1 MKNNENLYLVLGCF
15 GRCDDGF
22 ISCKGIENKIL
33 KISQN
38 LEGYQ
43 NMMDYFSSCRL
54 FDRPLFELNAVRH
67 LIFNLQDKY
76 DQKLNRLWSEKN
88 FHLYQKFI
96 IDHRPCGVFIKLI
109 LEPEQLLTKKENA
122 DEDRVLIKA
131 IKTIEVNHKQQLKEE
146 KKEEKILTNLNNRR
160 FRQIK

>member
-33 KISQN
+33 KISQD
-38 LEGYQ
+38 LEGYE

-54 FDRPLFELNAVRH
+54 FDRPTFELNAVRH

-76 DQKLNRLWSEKN
+76 DQKLTRLWPEKN
-88 FHLYQKFI
+88 FNLYQKFI
-96 IDHRPCGVFIKLI
+96 IDHRPCGVFAKLI
-109 LEPEQLLTKKENA
+109 LESEQHHVIKKEP
-122 DEDRVLIKA
+122 EEERILIKSTSPLNN
-131 IKTIEVNHKQQLKEE
+131 IN
-146 KKEEKILTNLNNRR
+146 KKHHSEEKILTNFNNRR
-160 FRQIK
+160 FRQFK